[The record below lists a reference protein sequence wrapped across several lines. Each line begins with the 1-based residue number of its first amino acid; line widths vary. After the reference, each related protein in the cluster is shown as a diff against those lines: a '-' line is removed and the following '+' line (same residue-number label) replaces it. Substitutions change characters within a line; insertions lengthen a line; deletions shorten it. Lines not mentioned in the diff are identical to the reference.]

1 MDFENEQVVDGEEL
15 EPTNNK
21 EDVSSDQEQTSTH
34 EDNSTNAGAEENGT
48 QKYFTQE
55 QLNDVVRDRLGKVY
69 SRYEVN
75 NAKELDDLVAKAY
88 EREVYEE
95 EYNNLRNEYAKVNR
109 KLAFLENNI
118 NFDREDDIVA
128 YFKGKDIDFTVDNL
142 VSALSTHPEW
152 LNAKVKDETPKT
164 TIQALGNDAN
174 HEDAK
179 LSEKEMAEKLFG
191 VKFLR
196 R

>member
-1 MDFENEQVVDGEEL
+1 MDFENEEVVDGEEL
-15 EPTNNK
+15 EPTYN
-21 EDVSSDQEQTSTH
+21 DDADDTSDTH
-34 EDNSTNAGAEENGT
+34 DNYDDANVGVEENET

-55 QLNDVVRDRLGKVY
+55 QLNNVVRDRLNKVY

-75 NAKELDDLVAKAY
+75 NAQELDDLVSKAY

-95 EYNNLRNEYAKVNR
+95 EYNNLLNNYAKINR
-109 KLAFLENNI
+109 ELTFLKNNI

-128 YFKGKDIDFTVDNL
+128 YFKGKDIDFTADNL
-142 VSALSTHPEW
+142 IEALKTHPEW
-152 LNAKVKDETPKT
+152 LNAKSASETQKT

-174 HEDAK
+174 HKDVS
-179 LSEKEMAEKLFG
+179 LSELEQAEKLFG
-191 VKFLR
+191 VKFTR

>member
-1 MDFENEQVVDGEEL
+1 MDFENEEFVDGEEL
-15 EPTNNK
+15 EPTYN
-21 EDVSSDQEQTSTH
+21 DDADDTSDTH
-34 EDNSTNAGAEENGT
+34 DNYDDANVGAEENVT

-55 QLNDVVRDRLGKVY
+55 QLNNVVRDRLNKVY

-75 NAKELDDLVAKAY
+75 NAQELDDLVSKAY

-95 EYNNLRNEYAKVNR
+95 EYNSLLNNYAKINR
-109 KLAFLENNI
+109 ELTFLKNNI

-128 YFKGKDIDFTVDNL
+128 YFKGKDIDFTADNL
-142 VSALSTHPEW
+142 IEALKTHPEW
-152 LNAKVKDETPKT
+152 LNAKSASETQKT

-174 HEDAK
+174 HKDVS
-179 LSEKEMAEKLFG
+179 LSELEQAEKLFG
-191 VKFLR
+191 VKFTR

>member
-1 MDFENEQVVDGEEL
+1 MDFENEEFVDGEEL
-15 EPTNNK
+15 EPTYN
-21 EDVSSDQEQTSTH
+21 DDADDTSDTH
-34 EDNSTNAGAEENGT
+34 DNYDDANVGAEENVT

-55 QLNDVVRDRLGKVY
+55 QLNNVVRDRLNKVY

-75 NAKELDDLVAKAY
+75 NAQELDDLVSKAY

-95 EYNNLRNEYAKVNR
+95 EYNSLLNNYAKIN
-109 KLAFLENNI
+109 KELTFLKNNI

-128 YFKGKDIDFTVDNL
+128 YFKGKDIDFTADNL
-142 VSALSTHPEW
+142 IEALKTHPEW
-152 LNAKVKDETPKT
+152 LNAKSASETQKT

-174 HEDAK
+174 HKDVS
-179 LSEKEMAEKLFG
+179 LSELEQAEKLFG
-191 VKFLR
+191 VKFTR

>member
-1 MDFENEQVVDGEEL
+1 MDFENEKVADGVEL
-15 EPTNNK
+15 EPTSN
-21 EDVSSDQEQTSTH
+21 EHETSSDVEEVSTH
-34 EDNSTNAGAEENGT
+34 DTDSTNVGAEENET

-55 QLNDVVRDRLGKVY
+55 QLNNVVRDRLNKVY

-75 NAKELDDLVAKAY
+75 NAQELDDLVSKAY

-95 EYNNLRNEYAKVNR
+95 EYNNLLADYTKVNR
-109 KLAFLENNI
+109 ELTFLKNNI

-128 YFKGKDIDFTVDNL
+128 YFKGKDIDFTADNL
-142 VSALSTHPEW
+142 IEALKTHPEW
-152 LNAKVKDETPKT
+152 LNAKKVDETPKT

-174 HEDAK
+174 HEEK
-179 LSEKEMAEKLFG
+179 KMSELEQAEKLFG
-191 VKFLR
+191 VKFTR

>member
-1 MDFENEQVVDGEEL
+1 MDFENEEVVDGEEL
-15 EPTNNK
+15 EPTYN
-21 EDVSSDQEQTSTH
+21 DDADDTSDTH
-34 EDNSTNAGAEENGT
+34 DNYDDANVGVEENET

-55 QLNDVVRDRLGKVY
+55 QLNNVVRDRLNKVY

-75 NAKELDDLVAKAY
+75 NAQELDDLVSKAY

-95 EYNNLRNEYAKVNR
+95 EYNNLLNNYTKINR
-109 KLAFLENNI
+109 ELTFLKNNI

-128 YFKGKDIDFTVDNL
+128 YFKGKDIDFTADNL
-142 VSALSTHPEW
+142 IEALKTHPEW
-152 LNAKVKDETPKT
+152 LNAKSASETQKT

-174 HEDAK
+174 HKDVS
-179 LSEKEMAEKLFG
+179 LSELEQAEKLFG
-191 VKFLR
+191 VKFTR